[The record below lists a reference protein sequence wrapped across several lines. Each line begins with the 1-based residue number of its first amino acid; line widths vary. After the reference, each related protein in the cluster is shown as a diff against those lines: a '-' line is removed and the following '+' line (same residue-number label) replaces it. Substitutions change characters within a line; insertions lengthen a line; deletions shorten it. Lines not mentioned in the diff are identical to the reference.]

1 MSVAKLIGRCPRRQ
15 SRWIHEGRRRL
26 AEGMARYP
34 RIARASERFPK
45 IRLRIAGVGLAGGI
59 GDTVLPRGLE
69 PGAELKGMDI
79 PRSTSWLETTPRRQH
94 GGDRKHDDDR
104 LADMTGRSL
113 LRFFRRLKG
122 VFGRLLLRYFR
133 CADAGSFRW
142 LWAWRVATSDA
153 ATSVAGWHTLS
164 TVGARPNPSP
174 HGKRQQLQ
182 SSAGSLRL

>member
-1 MSVAKLIGRCPRRQ
+1 MKITITRACSATREVA
-15 SRWIHEGRRRL
+15 E
-26 AEGMARYP
+26 A
-34 RIARASERFPK
+34 
-45 IRLRIAGVGLAGGI
+45 I
-59 GDTVLPRGLE
+59 GDGIRQANPD
-69 PGAELKGMDI
+69 AEAECLQVVDASPELI
-79 PRSTSWLETTPRRQH
+79 
-94 GGDRKHDDDR
+94 
-104 LADMTGRSL
+104 
-113 LRFFRRLKG
+113 KG